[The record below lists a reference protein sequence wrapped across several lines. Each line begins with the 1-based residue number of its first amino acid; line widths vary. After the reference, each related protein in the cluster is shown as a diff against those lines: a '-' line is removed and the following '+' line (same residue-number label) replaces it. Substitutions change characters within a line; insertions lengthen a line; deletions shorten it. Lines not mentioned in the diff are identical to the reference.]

1 MREIIYTIILGIIQG
16 LTEFLPVSS
25 SGHLTLFAE
34 IFKMTENNLFTA
46 VALHFG
52 TLMAVVVFYFKDLLG
67 LLKKENHKTLGNL
80 VIATIPAGLF
90 MLVINSSVEKLFNSS
105 KFVSFGFL
113 ITAIILLITDFIG
126 KRIKTTKPITWKSAL
141 VMGMSQAFAIVPG
154 ISRSGSTISGGLILA
169 SGERKEVADFS
180 FLMSVP
186 IILGSTIFELF
197 SVEISSVNWI
207 ATLLGVL
214 SSFITG
220 YLAIRFMLKII
231 GKCNFKW
238 FSLYLFLLSFITFIN
253 GFIVPI
259 WS

>member
-34 IFKMTENNLFTA
+34 IFGITENNLFTA

-52 TLMAVVVFYFKDLLG
+52 TLMAVVVFYFKDLIG
-67 LLKKENHKTLGNL
+67 LLKRENHSKLGNL
-80 VIATIPAGLF
+80 VLATIPAGLF
-90 MLVINSSVEKLFNSS
+90 MLVINNSVEKMFNSS
-105 KFVSFGFL
+105 KFVAIGFL
-113 ITAIILLITDFIG
+113 ISAIILLIADIVG
-126 KRIKTTKPITWKSAL
+126 KKMKHTKPITWRSAL
-141 VMGMSQAFAIVPG
+141 VMGLSQAFAIFPG

-197 SVEISSVNWI
+197 SVEISSINWV
-207 ATLLGVL
+207 ATLLGVFA
-214 SSFITG
+214 SFITG

-238 FSLYLFLLSFITFIN
+238 FSLYLFILSIITFIN

-259 WS
+259 W

>member
-34 IFKMTENNLFTA
+34 IFGITENNLFTA

-52 TLMAVVVFYFKDLLG
+52 TLMAVVVFYFKDLVG
-67 LLKKENHKTLGNL
+67 LLNCENLSKLGNL
-80 VIATIPAGLF
+80 VLATIPAGLF
-90 MLVINSSVEKLFNSS
+90 MLVINSSVEKMFNSS
-105 KFVSFGFL
+105 KFVAIGFL
-113 ITAIILLITDFIG
+113 ISAIILSIADIVG
-126 KRIKTTKPITWKSAL
+126 KKIRERKSITWKSAL
-141 VMGMSQAFAIVPG
+141 IMGISQAFAIFPG

-197 SVEISSVNWI
+197 SVEFSSINWI

-214 SSFITG
+214 ASFITG
-220 YLAIRFMLKII
+220 YLAIKFMLKII

-238 FSLYLFLLSFITFIN
+238 FSLYLFILSIITFIN

-259 WS
+259 W

>member
-34 IFKMTENNLFTA
+34 IFKIKENNLFTA

-52 TLMAVVVFYFKDLLG
+52 TLMAVVVFYFKDLVG
-67 LLKKENHKTLGNL
+67 LLKKENCSKLGNL
-80 VIATIPAGLF
+80 ILATIPAGLF
-90 MLVINSSVEKLFNSS
+90 MLVINNSVEKLFNSS
-105 KFVSFGFL
+105 RFVAFGFL
-113 ITAIILLITDFIG
+113 LTAIILLVTEFVC
-126 KRIKTTKPITWKSAL
+126 KKTRITKPITWKSSL
-141 VMGMSQAFAIVPG
+141 IMGLSQAFAIFPG

-186 IILGSTIFELF
+186 IIFGSTIFELF
-197 SVEISSVNWI
+197 SVEINSINWV

-214 SSFITG
+214 ASFITG

-231 GKCNFKW
+231 AKCNFKW
-238 FSLYLFLLSFITFIN
+238 FSLYLFILSIITFIN

-259 WS
+259 W

>member
-34 IFKMTENNLFTA
+34 IFGITENNLFTA

-52 TLMAVVVFYFKDLLG
+52 TLMAVVVFYFKDLIG
-67 LLKKENHKTLGNL
+67 LLNRENLSKLGNL
-80 VIATIPAGLF
+80 VLATIPAGLF
-90 MLVINSSVEKLFNSS
+90 MLVINNSVEKMFNSS
-105 KFVSFGFL
+105 KFVAIGFL
-113 ITAIILLITDFIG
+113 ISAIILLIADIVG
-126 KRIKTTKPITWKSAL
+126 KKIRERKSITWKSAL
-141 VMGMSQAFAIVPG
+141 IMGISQAFAIFPG

-197 SVEISSVNWI
+197 SVEFSSINWI

-214 SSFITG
+214 ASFITG

-238 FSLYLFLLSFITFIN
+238 FSLYLFILSIITFVN

-259 WS
+259 W